1 MEKNI
6 EQDKTIEN
14 KQQPQ
19 SSGHVPDVPKKRKL
33 VIPGDELGTGHAG
46 HGTYEEDDKVFSKV
60 VGLHDQK
67 DNMHFVIPLKG
78 IYNPKRGDGIIAQVM
93 DIAISRWIMD
103 INSPYDASMSL
114 SDAVEEFVDLT
125 KTDLTR
131 YFTYGD
137 LVFAEVSV
145 VSKSKSINLSMRNR
159 KCRKLR
165 GGRIVK
171 VTPSKVPRIIGRNG
185 SMVELIK
192 NKTDS
197 QIVVGQNGI
206 VWIKGGLQE
215 LSVEAILEIEEK
227 AQMDGLTD
235 AMSKFL
241 DKRLKELGV
250 EPKQVQKNAPVTS
263 TQASSYTEPTVNTQE
278 TTSSDIEDISE
289 QQIESRSRRN
299 R

>member
-1 MEKNI
+1 MDEKTK
-6 EQDKTIEN
+6 KTE
-14 KQQPQ
+14 
-19 SSGHVPDVPKKRKL
+19 RKV
-33 VIPGDELGTGHAG
+33 VIPGDELGTGRAG
-46 HGTYEEDDKVFSKV
+46 HGTYSEDGKVFSKV
-60 VGLHDQK
+60 IGLHDNK
-67 DNMHFVIPLKG
+67 DDMHFVIPLKG
-78 IYNPKRGDGIIAQVM
+78 VYNPKRGDGVIAQVFDM
-93 DIAISRWIMD
+93 AMTRWIMD
-103 INSPYDASMSL
+103 INAPYDASMSL

-131 YFTYGD
+131 YYTYGD
-137 LVFAEVSV
+137 LVFAEVSS
-145 VSKSKSINLSMRNR
+145 VSISKAINLSMRDR

-185 SMVELIK
+185 SMVETIK

-215 LSVEAILEIEEK
+215 LAVEAILEIEEK

-235 AMSKFL
+235 TITKML
-241 DKRLKELGV
+241 DKRLKEMGV
-250 EPKQVQKNAPVTS
+250 KPKIVQKNAEINSVEAS
-263 TQASSYTEPTVNTQE
+263 TYNKPTNENTGDE
-278 TTSSDIEDISE
+278 K
-289 QQIESRSRRN
+289 N